1 MLNIVHDN
9 PPNLNVWTYT
19 KIYLHSF
26 CPRYNEQLP
35 KFLHLIDNLSFHS
48 SADGLDNFIYP
59 VMMAEPYIFARSLI
73 ANYNPR
79 GGFWSYVSDSVIK
92 GLREKRGWIIIDIFS
107 EPISQYDFDC
117 VLESLSESTTFPND
131 RILINITSPYL
142 AAVNEKVLNY
152 PSFQEI
158 SCLYQTLRP
167 GLYKSRGI
175 CSCNPYRLK
184 KASYP
189 HKRFLLLN
197 NYIDF
202 PSAYIF
208 AKYARKYPD
217 SFLDSS
223 CKVNKSKDKSPNFLL
238 LPEAIFATDLN
249 IVMEAYDDNEMI
261 DYPFV
266 TEKTYRNIKY
276 KKPFIIMGQH
286 HILASLHKQGYK
298 TFHPL
303 IDESYDTIKDT
314 KLRSLAVLREIVRL
328 RQMTDDEWYRLIENC
343 KPILEHNHNN
353 LRRRIKQTSAWLEG
367 LKDL

>member
-1 MLNIVHDN
+1 M
-9 PPNLNVWTYT
+9 
-19 KIYLHSF
+19 
-26 CPRYNEQLP
+26 
-35 KFLHLIDNLSFHS
+35 
-48 SADGLDNFIYP
+48 
-59 VMMAEPYIFARSLI
+59 
-73 ANYNPR
+73 
-79 GGFWSYVSDSVIK
+79 
-92 GLREKRGWIIIDIFS
+92 
-107 EPISQYDFDC
+107 
-117 VLESLSESTTFPND
+117 
-131 RILINITSPYL
+131 
-142 AAVNEKVLNY
+142 LNY

-223 CKVNKSKDKSPNFLL
+223 CKVYKSKDKSPNFLL

-314 KLRSLAVLREIVRL
+314 KLRSLAVLREID
-328 RQMTDDEWYRLIENC
+328 QIKADD
-343 KPILEHNHNN
+343 
-353 LRRRIKQTSAWLEG
+353 G
-367 LKDL
+367 